1 MTEQR
6 DNLPDEA
13 GQTDDGVWPYL
24 GVGCMT
30 AFSGMMAFAMISVLL
45 AKIVGSVRGCAPDA
59 ETGAP
64 CNWATYAL
72 RGGLLGLIVVPTYVI
87 RRMRKG
93 RTAARNSDVRGSGS
107 GTH

>member
-1 MTEQR
+1 MANPQ
-6 DNLPDEA
+6 NGAPNEA

-30 AFSGMMAFAMISVLL
+30 AISGMMAFAMISVLL
-45 AKIVGSVRGCAPDA
+45 AKIIGGVRGCAADA

-64 CNWATYAL
+64 CDWLTYAV
-72 RGGLLGLIVVPTYVI
+72 RGGILGLIVVPTFVI

-93 RTAARNSDVRGSGS
+93 RAAARNSDVRGTGS